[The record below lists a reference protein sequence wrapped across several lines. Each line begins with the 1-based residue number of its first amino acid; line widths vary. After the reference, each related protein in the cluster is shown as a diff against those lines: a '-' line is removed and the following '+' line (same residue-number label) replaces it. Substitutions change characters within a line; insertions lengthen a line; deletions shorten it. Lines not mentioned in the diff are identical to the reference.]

1 VAWDSDED
9 DIVKR
14 KILVVD
20 DEAGA
25 LMLIGIMLDKGGFA
39 TVKASDAFT
48 ALDLLEQETPDLII
62 LDVMMPEMDGIT
74 LCRRI
79 RERPETRRIP
89 VLMLSAKDDANS
101 IIAGIDAGANDY
113 LTKPILHNDLITKV
127 RVMIDAYQAG

>member
-1 VAWDSDED
+1 
-9 DIVKR
+9 VKR

-39 TVKASDAFT
+39 IIKAADASS
-48 ALDLLEQETPDLII
+48 ALDALEQDTPDLII
-62 LDVMMPEMDGIT
+62 LDVMMPGMDGIT

-79 RERPETRRIP
+79 REREATRQTP

-101 IIAGIDAGANDY
+101 IIQGIEAGANDY
-113 LTKPILHNDLITKV
+113 LTKPILHNDLISKV
-127 RVMIDAYQAG
+127 RMMMEV